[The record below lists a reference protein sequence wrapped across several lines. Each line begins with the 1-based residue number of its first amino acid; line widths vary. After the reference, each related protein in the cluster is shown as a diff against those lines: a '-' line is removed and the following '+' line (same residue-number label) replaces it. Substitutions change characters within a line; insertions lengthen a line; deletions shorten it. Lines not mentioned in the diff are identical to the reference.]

1 MQTDQLNKY
10 IFISL
15 VIHVLFF
22 ISIKTTYTQQ
32 DISQIGEQGMQIQMV
47 LIQDKTDD
55 IQEESLLS
63 EEKEILKGIEQEQQ
77 AIFDNRIQGDKAE
90 KIYQSYY
97 GVIRNILDSN
107 KKYPLLS
114 LQRRQEGTPVV
125 EFTILQ
131 NGEVT
136 NLSVLSSGYRLLDR
150 EAQKIVLK
158 SSPFPPIPDTI
169 GKNSRFKN
177 TDKLQS
183 SALVEYHLSL
193 SLNDTTPPIINIV
206 GALGFLALTN
216 AGISFST
223 EMYSF

>member
-1 MQTDQLNKY
+1 MKIILKISNFYRIEMQTDQLNKY

-15 VIHVLFF
+15 VIHMLFF
-22 ISIKTTYTQQ
+22 ISFKSTYMKQ

-47 LIQDKTDD
+47 LIQDKNND
-55 IQEESLLS
+55 IQEDESILS
-63 EEKEILKGIEQEQQ
+63 EEKETLKEIEQEQQ
-77 AIFDNRIQGDKAE
+77 AIFDNRLQGDKAE

-131 NGEVT
+131 NGTVT
-136 NLSVLSSGYRLLDR
+136 NLMVSSSGYRLLDR

-158 SSPFPPIPDTI
+158 SSPFPPIPDSI
-169 GKNSRFKN
+169 GKKSIDLRIPINFN
-177 TDKLQS
+177 LQR
-183 SALVEYHLSL
+183 
-193 SLNDTTPPIINIV
+193 
-206 GALGFLALTN
+206 
-216 AGISFST
+216 
-223 EMYSF
+223 

>member
-1 MQTDQLNKY
+1 MKIILKILNFYRIEMQTDQLNKY
-10 IFISL
+10 ILISL
-15 VIHVLFF
+15 LIHMLFF
-22 ISIKTTYTQQ
+22 ISFKSTYIKQ

-55 IQEESLLS
+55 IQEDESILS
-63 EEKEILKGIEQEQQ
+63 EEKEILKEIEQEQQ

-131 NGEVT
+131 NGTVT
-136 NLSVLSSGYRLLDR
+136 NLMVSSSGYRLLDR

-158 SSPFPPIPDTI
+158 SSPFPPIPNSI
-169 GKNSRFKN
+169 GKKSIDLRIPINFN
-177 TDKLQS
+177 LQR
-183 SALVEYHLSL
+183 
-193 SLNDTTPPIINIV
+193 
-206 GALGFLALTN
+206 
-216 AGISFST
+216 
-223 EMYSF
+223 

>member
-1 MQTDQLNKY
+1 MKIILKILNFYRIEMQTDQLNKY

-15 VIHVLFF
+15 VIHMIFF
-22 ISIKTTYTQQ
+22 ISFKSTYMKQ

-55 IQEESLLS
+55 IQEEESVLS
-63 EEKEILKGIEQEQQ
+63 EEKEILKEIEQEQQ

-125 EFTILQ
+125 EFTILKD
-131 NGEVT
+131 GTVI
-136 NLSVLSSGYRLLDR
+136 NLSVSSSGYRLLDR

-158 SSPFPPIPDTI
+158 SSPFPPIPDSI
-169 GKNSRFKN
+169 
-177 TDKLQS
+177 DKKSIDLRIPINFNLQR
-183 SALVEYHLSL
+183 
-193 SLNDTTPPIINIV
+193 
-206 GALGFLALTN
+206 
-216 AGISFST
+216 
-223 EMYSF
+223 

>member
-1 MQTDQLNKY
+1 MKIISKILNFYRIEMQTDQLNKY
-10 IFISL
+10 ILISL
-15 VIHVLFF
+15 VIHMLFF
-22 ISIKTTYTQQ
+22 VSFKSTFMKQ

-55 IQEESLLS
+55 IQEEESILS
-63 EEKEILKGIEQEQQ
+63 EEKEILKEIEQEQQ

-131 NGEVT
+131 NGAVT
-136 NLSVLSSGYRLLDR
+136 NLSVSSSGYRLLDR

-158 SSPFPPIPDTI
+158 SSPFPPIPDSI
-169 GKNSRFKN
+169 GKKSIDLRIPINFN
-177 TDKLQS
+177 LQ
-183 SALVEYHLSL
+183 Y
-193 SLNDTTPPIINIV
+193 
-206 GALGFLALTN
+206 
-216 AGISFST
+216 
-223 EMYSF
+223 

>member
-10 IFISL
+10 ILISL
-15 VIHVLFF
+15 LIHMLFF
-22 ISIKTTYTQQ
+22 ISFKSTYIKQ

-55 IQEESLLS
+55 IQEDESILS
-63 EEKEILKGIEQEQQ
+63 EEKEILKEIEQEQQ

-131 NGEVT
+131 NGTVS
-136 NLSVLSSGYRLLDR
+136 NLTVSSSGYRLLDR

-158 SSPFPPIPDTI
+158 SSPFPPIPDSI
-169 GKNSRFKN
+169 GKKSIDLRI
-177 TDKLQS
+177 
-183 SALVEYHLSL
+183 
-193 SLNDTTPPIINIV
+193 PINFN
-206 GALGFLALTN
+206 LRR
-216 AGISFST
+216 
-223 EMYSF
+223 

>member
-1 MQTDQLNKY
+1 MKIILKILNFYRIEMQTDQLNKY
-10 IFISL
+10 ILISL
-15 VIHVLFF
+15 VIHMLFF
-22 ISIKTTYTQQ
+22 ISFKSTYIKQ

-55 IQEESLLS
+55 IQEDESILS
-63 EEKEILKGIEQEQQ
+63 EEKEILKEIEQEQQ

-131 NGEVT
+131 NGTVS
-136 NLSVLSSGYRLLDR
+136 NLTVSSSGYRLLDR

-158 SSPFPPIPDTI
+158 SSPFPPIPDSI
-169 GKNSRFKN
+169 GKKSIDLRI
-177 TDKLQS
+177 
-183 SALVEYHLSL
+183 
-193 SLNDTTPPIINIV
+193 PINFN
-206 GALGFLALTN
+206 LK
-216 AGISFST
+216 
-223 EMYSF
+223 Y

>member
-1 MQTDQLNKY
+1 MKIILKILNFYRIEMQTDQLNKY
-10 IFISL
+10 ILISL
-15 VIHVLFF
+15 LIHMLFF
-22 ISIKTTYTQQ
+22 ISFKSTYMKQ

-55 IQEESLLS
+55 IQEEESVLS
-63 EEKEILKGIEQEQQ
+63 EEKEILKEIEQEQQ

-131 NGEVT
+131 NGTVT
-136 NLSVLSSGYRLLDR
+136 NLTVSSSGYRLLDR

-158 SSPFPPIPDTI
+158 SSPFPPIPDSI
-169 GKNSRFKN
+169 GKKSIDLRIPINFN
-177 TDKLQS
+177 LQR
-183 SALVEYHLSL
+183 
-193 SLNDTTPPIINIV
+193 
-206 GALGFLALTN
+206 
-216 AGISFST
+216 
-223 EMYSF
+223 

>member
-1 MQTDQLNKY
+1 MKIILKILNFYLIEMQTDQLNKY
-10 IFISL
+10 ILISL
-15 VIHVLFF
+15 VIHMLFF
-22 ISIKTTYTQQ
+22 ISFKSTYMKQ

-55 IQEESLLS
+55 IQENESILS
-63 EEKEILKGIEQEQQ
+63 EEKEILKEIEQEQQ

-125 EFTILQ
+125 EFTILK
-131 NGEVT
+131 NGSVT
-136 NLSVLSSGYRLLDR
+136 NLSVSSSGYRLLDR

-158 SSPFPPIPDTI
+158 SSPFPPIPDSI
-169 GKNSRFKN
+169 GKKSIDLRIPINFN
-177 TDKLQS
+177 LQR
-183 SALVEYHLSL
+183 
-193 SLNDTTPPIINIV
+193 
-206 GALGFLALTN
+206 
-216 AGISFST
+216 
-223 EMYSF
+223 

>member
-1 MQTDQLNKY
+1 MQTDNLNKY
-10 IFISL
+10 IILSL
-15 VIHVLFF
+15 AIHAFF
-22 ISIKTTYTQQ
+22 LMSLSSSNIQR

-55 IQEESLLS
+55 IQEEESVLS
-63 EEKEILKGIEQEQQ
+63 EEKEILKEIEQEQQ

-125 EFTILQ
+125 EFTILK
-131 NGEVT
+131 NGTVT
-136 NLSVLSSGYRLLDR
+136 NLSVSSSGYRLLDR

-158 SSPFPPIPDTI
+158 SSPFPPIPNSI
-169 GKNSRFKN
+169 GKKSIDLRIPINFN
-177 TDKLQS
+177 LQR
-183 SALVEYHLSL
+183 
-193 SLNDTTPPIINIV
+193 
-206 GALGFLALTN
+206 
-216 AGISFST
+216 
-223 EMYSF
+223 